1 MSDAGGRIAC
11 RGRGRGGDV
20 HLAFPSVGATENLM
34 LAAAGSAGVT
44 RIVNAAREPE
54 IEDLARFLRSAGVA
68 VRGEGSSVIHIEGG
82 GILRPAE
89 YRIMPDRIAAATWA
103 SAAAAAG
110 GELYLR
116 DAVPGHLFAVTSLLA
131 GAGCEIR
138 HDRGGLFIRRTGVFS
153 PSYTARTMPY
163 PGFPTD
169 AQAVLMAT
177 ALKGKGVSSF
187 TETIFESRFRHTA
200 EMARMGADI
209 RLFGRSAL
217 VFGVEKLRGAAVSAP
232 DLRGGAALILAALAA
247 EGESRIGNIKY
258 VERGYEDIAGVL
270 ASVGADVE
278 PL

>member
-1 MSDAGGRIAC
+1 M
-11 RGRGRGGDV
+11 

-54 IEDLARFLRSAGVA
+54 IADLARFLRAAGLSL
-68 VRGEGSSVIHIEGG
+68 RGEGSSVIHIEGRG
-82 GILRPAE
+82 RLRPTE
-89 YRIMPDRIAAATWA
+89 YRILPDRIASATWA

-110 GELYLR
+110 GELFLR
-116 DAVPGHLFAVTSLLA
+116 GAVPDQISAVTSLLA
-131 GAGCEIR
+131 GAGAELR
-138 HDRGGLFIRRTGVFS
+138 EDRAGLFIRRTGAFS
-153 PSYTARTMPY
+153 PAYAVRTMPY

-169 AQAVLMAT
+169 AQAILMAT
-177 ALKGKGVSSF
+177 ALKGRGVSAF

-217 VFGVEKLRGAAVSAP
+217 VFGREKLSGARVSAP
-232 DLRGGAALILAALAA
+232 DLRGGAALILAALSA
-247 EGESRIGNIKY
+247 EGESRIDGMHY
-258 VERGYEDIAGVL
+258 VERGYEDIAGTL
-270 ASVGADVE
+270 ASVGADVK